1 MKKFE
6 RHSQSQRK
14 HGPLSVS
21 SASKAP
27 APPPSSRPG
36 WTGPGFVKK
45 AARKPR
51 PSPTPQALTPTV
63 QGNILPVE
71 LQQLIL
77 DIFRSTFPA
86 CHDFAA
92 LKPSLRQINEALL
105 RRDLEMAFGSEEF
118 LEGYAIRWSP
128 SRALGYSNLLAQ
140 ICEQKSDNA
149 WVKRLIGDVEGKP
162 ARVPGS
168 PGMFFK
174 TPMKY
179 PQEQLLT
186 WVGRQ
191 ICFGGGAAEMMAFA
205 GLLRHVRK
213 SAAGKP
219 CAASPARLEDDS
231 PSNVHTPVN
240 LHLVDAADWSSVVSK
255 LQVGVTSP
263 PALSKYASAAARAL
277 NASLLSPRAIEVSF
291 ERADILDLA
300 LEDLRPLLGPE
311 PLLLTLF
318 LTINDLYTT
327 SMRKTTAFLRRL
339 THVAPTES
347 LLLVVETA
355 DAVSPARTV
364 KHGEETM
371 EYSINWLLDK
381 ALLPTGEKGEDGEQ
395 ELELM
400 WERLIEDADVLYR
413 LPEKRLAYPRY
424 ATLMFPDD
432 GNGSR
437 EQFRCSNILAA
448 AGQLSSTDHK
458 SLLRLSLNQSKRSGV
473 VGLVLAAWQCFPFNL
488 MAIGQSREVLNIFYN
503 NNFALSDELGTRAL
517 FPTVARINHSCVPNS
532 QGNFNEILRSFTIH
546 ATRSI
551 ARGEEVTISYLRDG
565 LALRA
570 ARQAKLHAGY
580 DFHCG
585 CELCSGSFRRRKE
598 SRERRDEIRL
608 QLMAFARLQG
618 PAYAPEMI
626 VRKLALTRLI
636 IDTYELEGLAGR
648 ELASLYSTA
657 AGLAMSLDDHSLAA
671 TLGARGLGLEKDA
684 VGHDSPF
691 YKASRLAFTQMRFG
705 NEKTQQILPD
715 DTSPELS
722 YAPWT

>member
-45 AARKPR
+45 AARKHR
-51 PSPTPQALTPTV
+51 PSPTPQALAPTV

-77 DIFRSTFPA
+77 DIFRSAFPA

-92 LKPSLRQINEALL
+92 LKPSLHQINEALL

-140 ICEQKSDNA
+140 ICEQRSDNA

-162 ARVPGS
+162 ARV
-168 PGMFFK
+168 
-174 TPMKY
+174 
-179 PQEQLLT
+179 
-186 WVGRQ
+186 V
-191 ICFGGGAAEMMAFA
+191 CFGGGAAEMMTFA

-231 PSNVHTPVN
+231 PSNVHTPVT

-255 LQVGVTSP
+255 LQMVVTSP
-263 PALSKYASAAARAL
+263 PALSTYASAAARAL

-300 LEDLRPLLGPE
+300 LEDLRPLVGPE
-311 PLLLTLF
+311 PVLLTLF

-339 THVAPTES
+339 THVVPAES

-371 EYSINWLLDK
+371 EYPINWLLNK

-400 WERLIEDADVLYR
+400 WERLIEDTDVLYR
-413 LPEKRLAYPRY
+413 LPEKRLAYPVS
-424 ATLMFPDD
+424 LENLKLQVHMF
-432 GNGSR
+432 
-437 EQFRCSNILAA
+437 
-448 AGQLSSTDHK
+448 K
-458 SLLRLSLNQSKRSGV
+458 RL
-473 VGLVLAAWQCFPFNL
+473 
-488 MAIGQSREVLNIFYN
+488 
-503 NNFALSDELGTRAL
+503 
-517 FPTVARINHSCVPNS
+517 
-532 QGNFNEILRSFTIH
+532 
-546 ATRSI
+546 
-551 ARGEEVTISYLRDG
+551 
-565 LALRA
+565 
-570 ARQAKLHAGY
+570 
-580 DFHCG
+580 
-585 CELCSGSFRRRKE
+585 
-598 SRERRDEIRL
+598 
-608 QLMAFARLQG
+608 
-618 PAYAPEMI
+618 
-626 VRKLALTRLI
+626 
-636 IDTYELEGLAGR
+636 
-648 ELASLYSTA
+648 
-657 AGLAMSLDDHSLAA
+657 
-671 TLGARGLGLEKDA
+671 
-684 VGHDSPF
+684 
-691 YKASRLAFTQMRFG
+691 
-705 NEKTQQILPD
+705 
-715 DTSPELS
+715 
-722 YAPWT
+722 